1 MPGLD
6 APDPDVPGRCIPH
19 SRDPGLDAVPG
30 RHAPQLAFVQAN
42 ALPPAVVSAPAHPH
56 RVAVVPGL
64 DRAVPGLDDAADR
77 SAAPREL
84 DLARELAVCGL
95 DEAYESEEFDDVPGR
110 APIG

>member
-19 SRDPGLDAVPG
+19 SREPGLDAVLG
-30 RHAPQLAFVQAN
+30 RHAPQLAAVPGLDLEP
-42 ALPPAVVSAPAHPH
+42 ALAA
-56 RVAVVPGL
+56 VPGL

-95 DEAYESEEFDDVPGR
+95 DEAYESEDFDDVPGR

>member
-30 RHAPQLAFVQAN
+30 RHAPQLAAVSGLDLEP
-42 ALPPAVVSAPAHPH
+42 ALAA
-56 RVAVVPGL
+56 VPGL
-64 DRAVPGLDDAADR
+64 DDAVPGLDDAADR

-95 DEAYESEEFDDVPGR
+95 DEGLDETYESEEFDDVPGR

>member
-30 RHAPQLAFVQAN
+30 RHAPQLAAVPGLDLEP
-42 ALPPAVVSAPAHPH
+42 ALAA
-56 RVAVVPGL
+56 VPGL
-64 DRAVPGLDDAADR
+64 DRAVPGLDDAADL

-95 DEAYESEEFDDVPGR
+95 DEGLDETYESEEFDDVPGR

>member
-1 MPGLD
+1 MGFGECCCTCLKGFCAIPVGGLI
-6 APDPDVPGRCIPH
+6 AVAGICLGGIM
-19 SRDPGLDAVPG
+19 GL
-30 RHAPQLAFVQAN
+30 
-42 ALPPAVVSAPAHPH
+42 S
-56 RVAVVPGL
+56 
-64 DRAVPGLDDAADR
+64 GLDDAADR

>member
-30 RHAPQLAFVQAN
+30 RHAPQLAAVPGLDLEP
-42 ALPPAVVSAPAHPH
+42 ALAA
-56 RVAVVPGL
+56 VPGL